1 MNLILLSSV
10 ILLVIIITIIFT
22 KTNRIKYL
30 RSLRAAWGSIPE
42 KSLSIEDASLFF
54 EFTKD
59 ISHSHTHQLDD
70 NTWNDL
76 NFDDIFRIMDRTN
89 TPVGSQY
96 LYHLLRTPALNKTIL
111 DDRESM
117 INLFSR
123 DQNLRE
129 QLQLIL
135 RHLNEKNAKYLPY
148 SLWKPLPEVPGY
160 AKFLPI
166 MTLISTIVLLLALGN
181 ILHPAS
187 VFLIFS
193 VNLIIHS
200 FIKRKIEIFIH
211 SFQYLGVMISV
222 SDRISVLKTEK
233 LKSVQNVLSKNLKET
248 RIIAKRLFTLQFK
261 DQLGIVEYF
270 NIYFLSE
277 VTGFFSAVKKIDQHS
292 EKLRNLFKTIGY
304 LDALISVAS
313 FRNENNRYCQ
323 PVFTENSKNFDVD
336 EIYHPLLKNPVSN
349 CFRFDCQTVIIT
361 GSNMSGKTTFLKTLG
376 INAVLAQSIN
386 TCMAGRYKAP
396 FLNVKSSIGITDN
409 LLLGKSY
416 YLSEVESLL
425 DILKSSDTGGIHLFI
440 LDEILR
446 GTNSTERLA
455 ASIAILK
462 YLANNKDFILVST
475 HDMQLPETLKDQY
488 SNFHFSEKISSDG
501 LCFDYKLHDGTATT
515 RNAIALLEYA
525 GYPESITKNAKEYI
539 NRTNVRI

>member
-1 MNLILLSSV
+1 MKLILLSSV
-10 ILLVIIITIIFT
+10 ILLVIIITIIIT
-22 KTNRIKYL
+22 KTNRLKYL

-42 KSLSIEDASLFF
+42 KPRSTEDASLFF

-59 ISHSHTHQLDD
+59 ISHLQTHQLDD

-96 LYHLLRTPALNKTIL
+96 LYHLLRTPALNKTTL
-111 DDRESM
+111 DDRESV

-123 DQNLRE
+123 DQKLRE
-129 QLQLIL
+129 QIQLIL

-200 FIKRKIEIFIH
+200 LIKRKIEIFIH
-211 SFQYLGVMISV
+211 SFQYLGVLISV
-222 SDRISVLKTEK
+222 SDRISVLKTEN
-233 LKSVQNVLSKNLKET
+233 LKTVQNVLRKNLKET
-248 RIIAKRLFTLQFK
+248 RNIAKRLFTLQFK

-277 VTGFFSAVKKIDQHS
+277 VTGFFSAVKKMDRHS
-292 EKLRNLFKTIGY
+292 EKLKNLFKTIGY

-313 FRNENNRYCQ
+313 FRNEYNRYCQ

-336 EIYHPLLKNPVSN
+336 EIYHPLLKNSVSN
-349 CFRFDCQTVIIT
+349 SFRFDCQSVIIT

-376 INAVLAQSIN
+376 VNAVLAQSIN
-386 TCMAGRYKAP
+386 TCMAGRYNAP
-396 FLNVKSSIGITDN
+396 FLKVKSCIGITDN

-416 YLSEVESLL
+416 YLAEVESLL
-425 DILKSSDTGGIHLFI
+425 DILKSSDQDNIHLFI

-446 GTNSTERLA
+446 GTNSTERVA

-475 HDMQLPETLKDQY
+475 HDMKLPEIMNDQY
-488 SNFHFSEKISSDG
+488 SNFHFSEKISTGG
-501 LCFDYKLHDGTATT
+501 LVFDYKLHGGVATT

-539 NRTNVRI
+539 NRKNV